1 MGLLDQTIRILTVF
15 RQLGGWAALCRW
27 RPRSIS
33 SFNLMRGLKRCA
45 PDFGTV
51 IDGGA
56 NVGQFAR
63 AAAET
68 YPRAEV
74 HSFEPLAAAISEF
87 RRNLADQPR
96 VHLHEVALGA
106 KDGKITFYPNAN
118 SQSSSILP
126 EAAGHGDRFVHDK
139 QLTAIQVSVARL
151 DTVFADRQLPRP
163 ILLKLDLQG
172 YELEAL
178 KGAMQL
184 LKTTDYIL
192 TETVFLKMYEN
203 EPLFGELMDWLR
215 EAGFEFQEP
224 LAFLSDVH
232 ERIIQMDAL
241 FCRKD
246 ARGGP

>member
-1 MGLLDQTIRILTVF
+1 
-15 RQLGGWAALCRW
+15 
-27 RPRSIS
+27 
-33 SFNLMRGLKRCA
+33 MRGLKRCA

-87 RRNLADQPR
+87 RRNLADKPQ

-106 KDGKITFYPNAN
+106 KDGETTFFPNAN

-126 EAAGHGDRFVHDK
+126 EAAGHGDRFIHDK

-151 DTVFADRQLPRP
+151 DTVFADGQLPRP
-163 ILLKLDLQG
+163 LLLKLDLQG

-178 KGAMQL
+178 KGAPRL
-184 LKTTDYIL
+184 LQATDYIL
-192 TETVFLKMYEN
+192 AETVFVRMYEG
-203 EPLFGELMDWLR
+203 EPLFGEVMDWLR
-215 EAGFEFQEP
+215 QAGFEFCEP
-224 LAFLSDVH
+224 LAFLSDAQG
-232 ERIIQMDAL
+232 RIVQMDAL
-241 FCRKD
+241 FSR
-246 ARGGP
+246 RGAPTAI